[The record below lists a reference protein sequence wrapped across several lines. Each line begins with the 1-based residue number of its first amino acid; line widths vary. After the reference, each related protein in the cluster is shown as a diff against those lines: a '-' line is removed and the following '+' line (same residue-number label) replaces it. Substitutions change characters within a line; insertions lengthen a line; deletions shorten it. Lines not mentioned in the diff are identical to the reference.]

1 MSLPLFFDHNVD
13 FRITLGLRLRSIDVL
28 TAAEDG
34 SARLHDEALML
45 RAKDIGRVLFSQ
57 DEDLLVIARQWQS
70 TGQQFPRLIFAHQL
84 RITIGQAIRDLE
96 LISRVLA
103 HGDLANRVEYI
114 PFD

>member
-70 TGQQFPRLIFAHQL
+70 TGQQFPGLIFAHQL